1 MIFHITLVN
10 NEGIMSEHTLDLAC
24 TDDIT
29 WEDFAQLRSVKDL
42 MLMNPTMTILD
53 VTPDGMPDWFSD
65 GELMSRQL
73 TNFGLKVTREAF
85 KQTVYEEL

>member
-10 NEGIMSEHTLDLAC
+10 SEGIMLEQSLDLPI
-24 TDDIT
+24 TDDAT
-29 WEDFAQLRSVKDL
+29 YEQFMQLASVKEL
-42 MLMNPTMTILD
+42 LLMNPTMTILD

-65 GELMSRQL
+65 GDMMLRQL
-73 TNFGLKVTREAF
+73 TNFGIKAVREPF